1 MINTKI
7 IDIILSDCQIIIDI
21 NSMNVWKRDKVKK
34 LDQNNF
40 NVLDRKYTQMKNSQ
54 KDIQYFFMKKL
65 KKLLNQKNYSK

>member
-54 KDIQYFFMKKL
+54 KDIQYFFYEKIK
-65 KKLLNQKNYSK
+65 KNY